1 MEFILSKAAKKF
13 IESLISKHAKQIA
26 IKIKALSNSIHAIDS
41 KKLKGSKDNYYRVDV
56 GEYRI
61 IYQYKEDVLIIILIG
76 KRNDNE
82 IYNLFKRHVK

>member
-1 MEFILSKAAKKF
+1 MELILSKSAKKF
-13 IESLISKHAKQIA
+13 IENLISKHAKQIA
-26 IKIKALSNSIHAIDS
+26 IKIKELFNSAHAIDS

-61 IYQYKEDVLIIILIG
+61 IYQYKEDILIVILIG

-82 IYNLFKRHVK
+82 IYNLFKRHIR